1 MASGW
6 RCAACV
12 LFHHLAGKAFMRA
25 GLAQTVKPVGG
36 NFAGAALID
45 DRVRIIALIRRGPW
59 RMDKMGRQMGD
70 FGHPFS

>member
-45 DRVRIIALIRRGPW
+45 DRVRG
-59 RMDKMGRQMGD
+59 
-70 FGHPFS
+70 